1 MSFIHFIWLSG
12 CDGSCPHWWRSGE
25 TEMGTSVSTC
35 LVRGFVHPLA
45 RPWHLSSPCYLVIVI
60 AGCSFWLHW
69 RTGWC
74 LLGNLDACHTPHIF
88 TCRFYSIFSS
98 PYQPPSPSTQ
108 PAAAGLIFFCF
119 FSFFF
124 LKVFHKYAPKDML
137 SKSGPLVRR
146 YRGVTPSLHV
156 STHRF

>member
-1 MSFIHFIWLSG
+1 
-12 CDGSCPHWWRSGE
+12 
-25 TEMGTSVSTC
+25 MGTSVSTC

-60 AGCSFWLHW
+60 AGCSFGC
-69 RTGWC
+69 TGEQVGAC
-74 LLGNLDACHTPHIF
+74 LGTLMHVIPHIF